1 MAGRFSVEAVFKAV
15 DRVTAPV
22 SRMQNRVGKFTR
34 SANRNFKKLNR
45 TVDKFSS
52 GLKKGAVAVT
62 GAALIMTAAFTNVV
76 AAGAGFEQAITNV
89 GAVSLKTR
97 AEIAPLEQMAIQLGK
112 TTKFTATEAANAMEI
127 LSRAGFNTQQVLEA
141 TPAILGAAAA
151 SGLEL
156 AETADHVSN
165 ALKGMELGMDQAG
178 MVSDVLTLASSKT
191 NSTIGSLGESL
202 RNVAATAR
210 DFKIPFKDV
219 VAGVA
224 LLQDVGL
231 DASVAGSAFNTMLT
245 KMAAPTTGMQKKM
258 RRLGITFKD
267 DLTGNM
273 LPLPKVLEQIDK
285 ASKRLGGNMNKV
297 AFLAELVGLRG
308 QKAASNL
315 GMLFKTGKFTKLS
328 KELDDFNG
336 KAKQM
341 AELRMNTFSGSML
354 LLGSAIDAVKV
365 KIFGMNEGPLK
376 DVVDRMTAWV
386 STHEDLIATKIGGF
400 LTLIIDNLQNI
411 AKWAKRIGIALAV
424 FTSMVIVLKTLALII
439 AVVNGL
445 MLLGFT
451 GLIIIGVMALIAA
464 ITAVVFWWDELKAAF
479 MSLSGPAKVIAA
491 IVAGPIGLL
500 IAAGALIV
508 KAWEPVKA
516 FFISIGD
523 IITRN
528 FDKIAAVGNAIK
540 KFSGFN
546 AAQSIASTVADFIG
560 GDDQEDSGP
569 GAGSS
574 PQVVSPQERVARSI
588 EEKRT
593 TNNSEITLRTDAG
606 TSAEVTGGNLGAGLK
621 LQQTGAF

>member
-1 MAGRFSVEAVFKAV
+1 
-15 DRVTAPV
+15 
-22 SRMQNRVGKFTR
+22 
-34 SANRNFKKLNR
+34 
-45 TVDKFSS
+45 
-52 GLKKGAVAVT
+52 
-62 GAALIMTAAFTNVV
+62 
-76 AAGAGFEQAITNV
+76 
-89 GAVSLKTR
+89 
-97 AEIAPLEQMAIQLGK
+97 
-112 TTKFTATEAANAMEI
+112 
-127 LSRAGFNTQQVLEA
+127 
-141 TPAILGAAAA
+141 
-151 SGLEL
+151 
-156 AETADHVSN
+156 
-165 ALKGMELGMDQAG
+165 
-178 MVSDVLTLASSKT
+178 
-191 NSTIGSLGESL
+191 
-202 RNVAATAR
+202 
-210 DFKIPFKDV
+210 
-219 VAGVA
+219 
-224 LLQDVGL
+224 
-231 DASVAGSAFNTMLT
+231 
-245 KMAAPTTGMQKKM
+245 
-258 RRLGITFKD
+258 
-267 DLTGNM
+267 
-273 LPLPKVLEQIDK
+273 
-285 ASKRLGGNMNKV
+285 
-297 AFLAELVGLRG
+297 
-308 QKAASNL
+308 
-315 GMLFKTGKFTKLS
+315 
-328 KELDDFNG
+328 
-336 KAKQM
+336 
-341 AELRMNTFSGSML
+341 
-354 LLGSAIDAVKV
+354 
-365 KIFGMNEGPLK
+365 
-376 DVVDRMTAWV
+376 
-386 STHEDLIATKIGGF
+386 
-400 LTLIIDNLQNI
+400 
-411 AKWAKRIGIALAV
+411 
-424 FTSMVIVLKTLALII
+424 MVIVLKTLALII